1 MTASNNQNGGAY
13 GVSGPRAS
21 WVHDEERRILFVSHP
36 RPVLLATRAD
46 IQAYF
51 DDGIRFF
58 HEHCGGKKAY
68 VVVNYDNLTTN
79 LDELEFYA
87 SQVQRVLDEC
97 AITVVRYKG
106 SLLQRMAS
114 RMVAIKLHAPSN
126 TYSSL
131 EEALHVVR
139 GLQRGTISVQPPSG

>member
-1 MTASNNQNGGAY
+1 
-13 GVSGPRAS
+13 
-21 WVHDEERRILFVSHP
+21 VHDPARQILFVSHP
-36 RPVLLATRAD
+36 SPVLLTTREE

-58 HEHCGGKKAY
+58 HEHCASRKAY
-68 VVVNYDNLTTN
+68 IVVNYENLTTN

-87 SQVQRVLDEC
+87 SQVKRVMDEC

-131 EEALHVVR
+131 EEALEVVR
-139 GLQRGTISVQPPSG
+139 GLQRGTISAQTPRG